1 MSETAERPVEYI
13 ELDKLLLDAE
23 NPRFGV
29 AKGARRNQKEILDYI
44 VENFGI
50 NDVLSSLAYN
60 GYFDAEPLIARKNE
74 DGTYTIIEGNRRLSA
89 CLILSNSER
98 AKNQRQ
104 RTNQFSDEVLEKWLV
119 DGKTIPV
126 HVFGEADNLNKL
138 HAYLGVRHITSAKA
152 WDSYAKAAWIDSVV
166 SSGEMTL
173 EEIAEVTGDKNNTIQ
188 RLLEGY
194 YFINQLIA
202 SGEFTPENSG
212 RKGRGS
218 NPEFP
223 FSWVYTLLNYSGV
236 RDHLKLAEFDAKNKR
251 PVPQEKAREAGNI
264 VRYMFGDRSTAQ
276 NGAIRDSR
284 QLGALAAA
292 IGDPVQRDLLERGK
306 NIDEIIKQT
315 RPSLD
320 QLTNALMTCK
330 EELIS
335 ATGLVNS
342 GEISAEQAD
351 KVIGQARD
359 VLNLANALFKSIRNL
374 DEPDIAE

>member
-1 MSETAERPVEYI
+1 MSETSERPVEYI
-13 ELDKLLLDAE
+13 ALDKLLLDAE

-50 NDVLSSLAYN
+50 DDVLSSLAYN
-60 GYFDAEPLIARKNE
+60 GYFDAEPLIARKND

-89 CLILSNSER
+89 CLILSHSDR
-98 AKNQRQ
+98 ANNQHQ
-104 RTNQFSDEVLEKWLV
+104 RTSQFSEEVLEKWNEP
-119 DGKTIPV
+119 GITIPV
-126 HVFGEADNLNKL
+126 HVFGKSDNLNKL

-173 EEIAEVTGDKNNTIQ
+173 NEIAEVTGDKNNTIQ

-194 YFINQLIA
+194 YFVNQLIE
-202 SGEFTPENSG
+202 SGDFIPENSS

-223 FSWVYTLLNYSGV
+223 FSWIYTLLNYARV
-236 RDHLKLAEFDAKNKR
+236 RDHLKLAEFDEKNQK
-251 PVPQEKAREAGNI
+251 PVPQDRVREASNI
-264 VRYMFGDRSTAQ
+264 VRYMFGDRSSAQ
-276 NGAIRDSR
+276 NGAITDSR
-284 QLGALAAA
+284 QLGALATA
-292 IGDPVQRDLLERGK
+292 ISDPVQRDLLERGK
-306 NIDEIIKQT
+306 SIDEIIKQT
-315 RPSLD
+315 RPSID
-320 QLTNALMTCK
+320 QLTSSLMTCK

-342 GEISAEQAD
+342 GDIPAEDAE
-351 KVIGQARD
+351 KVLAQARD
-359 VLNLANALFKSIRNL
+359 VANLAAALFRSIKNL
-374 DEPDIAE
+374 DEPSPVE